1 MNRMDRRQFLR
12 IAGASAFTLPL
23 AGVLDACSSDSK
35 PPSSASSGSSA
46 AGASASGGGG
56 GAGGGGGQVGKLKLA
71 ISSST
76 LPTYL
81 PQIAGPLLY
90 GKDFGLDMSKDDILV
105 FQSHATAVQAALS
118 GKVNAVGAS
127 TMANLSVIAAGSP
140 FKVFAPYS
148 LVDDY
153 VVAGIG
159 DIKSIQDIKDKN
171 AVIGIDSQGGAAR
184 TALDA
189 VLVSQNAGFLVGDLK
204 KTQDIESSG
213 ERASA
218 LAAGQVQVTV
228 IHKSQADKAAA
239 AGKQVNILAS
249 LYEAAP
255 KYLKEVYA
263 APSKWLD
270 ANQATAAALT
280 ASIVKASREMRAS
293 QDTFVNA
300 VKQLIKQPPADA
312 ELQAAWQLIKQY
324 DFWPAAVTGLES
336 DRMTFMLD
344 LGVKEEILVD
354 GRLTSD
360 AVVDM
365 RPMNAALKQLGS
377 GAASPSAAASS

>member
-1 MNRMDRRQFLR
+1 
-12 IAGASAFTLPL
+12 
-23 AGVLDACSSDSK
+23 
-35 PPSSASSGSSA
+35 
-46 AGASASGGGG
+46 
-56 GAGGGGGQVGKLKLA
+56 
-71 ISSST
+71 
-76 LPTYL
+76 
-81 PQIAGPLLY
+81 LLY

-127 TMANLSVIAAGSP
+127 TMGNLSVIAAGSP
-140 FKVFAPYS
+140 FKIFAPYS

-153 VVAGIG
+153 VVASVG
-159 DIKSIQDIKDKN
+159 DIKSFQDIKDKN
-171 AVIGIDSQGGAAR
+171 AVVGIDSQGGAAR
-184 TALDA
+184 TAMDA
-189 VLVSQNAGFLVGDLK
+189 ILVSQGAGFLVGDLK
-204 KTQDIESSG
+204 NIQDIESSG

-218 LAAGQVQVTV
+218 LAAGQVQVSV
-228 IHKSQADKAAA
+228 VHKSQADKAAT

-270 ANQATAAALT
+270 ANQATATALT

-300 VKQLIKQPPADA
+300 VKQLIKEPPSDA

-336 DRMTFMLD
+336 DRMKFMLD

-360 AVVDM
+360 SVVDM
-365 RPMNAALKQLGS
+365 RPMNAALQQLGS
-377 GAASPSAAASS
+377 GAAAPSAAASS

>member
-12 IAGASAFTLPL
+12 IAGASAVALPL

-35 PPSSASSGSSA
+35 PQ
-46 AGASASGGGG
+46 ASAPTGGATASAGGGG
-56 GAGGGGGQVGKLKLA
+56 GNGGGGGQVGKLKLA

-81 PQIAGPLLY
+81 PQVAGPLLY

-127 TMANLSVIAAGSP
+127 TMGNLSVIAAGSP
-140 FKVFAPYS
+140 FKIFAPYS

-153 VVAGIG
+153 VVASVGE
-159 DIKSIQDIKDKN
+159 IKSFQDIKDKN
-171 AVIGIDSQGGAAR
+171 AVVGIDSQGGAAR
-184 TALDA
+184 TAMDA
-189 VLVSQNAGFLVGDLK
+189 ILVSQGAGFLVGDLK
-204 KTQDIESSG
+204 NTQDIESSG

-239 AGKQVNILAS
+239 AGKQVNTLAS

-270 ANQATAAALT
+270 ANQATATALT

-293 QDTFVNA
+293 QDTFVSA
-300 VKQLIKQPPADA
+300 VKQLIKEPPSDA

-360 AVVDM
+360 SVVDM
-365 RPMNAALKQLGS
+365 RPMNAALQQLGS
-377 GAASPSAAASS
+377 GSAAPSAAASS

>member
-12 IAGASAFTLPL
+12 IAGASALTLPL

-35 PPSSASSGSSA
+35 PQSSAPSGSSA
-46 AGASASGGGG
+46 ATASAG
-56 GAGGGGGQVGKLKLA
+56 GGGGGQVGKLKLA

-140 FKVFAPYS
+140 FKIFVPYS

-159 DIKSIQDIKDKN
+159 DIKSLQDIKDKN
-171 AVIGIDSQGGAAR
+171 AVVGIDSQGGAAR
-184 TALDA
+184 TAMDA

-204 KTQDIESSG
+204 KAQDIESSG

-218 LAAGQVQVTV
+218 LAAGQVQDTV

-270 ANQATAAALT
+270 ANQATATALT

-293 QDTFVNA
+293 QDTFVSA
-300 VKQLIKQPPADA
+300 VKQLIKQPPSDA

-336 DRMTFMLD
+336 DRMTFMLN

-360 AVVDM
+360 SVVDM

>member
-1 MNRMDRRQFLR
+1 
-12 IAGASAFTLPL
+12 
-23 AGVLDACSSDSK
+23 
-35 PPSSASSGSSA
+35 
-46 AGASASGGGG
+46 
-56 GAGGGGGQVGKLKLA
+56 
-71 ISSST
+71 
-76 LPTYL
+76 
-81 PQIAGPLLY
+81 
-90 GKDFGLDMSKDDILV
+90 
-105 FQSHATAVQAALS
+105 VQAALS

-140 FKVFAPYS
+140 FKIFVPYS

-159 DIKSIQDIKDKN
+159 DIKSLQDIKDKN
-171 AVIGIDSQGGAAR
+171 AVVGIDSQGGAAR
-184 TALDA
+184 TAMDA

-204 KTQDIESSG
+204 NIQDIESSG

-239 AGKQVNILAS
+239 AGKKVNTLAS

-270 ANQATAAALT
+270 ANQATATALT

-293 QDTFVNA
+293 QDTFVSA
-300 VKQLIKQPPADA
+300 VKQLIKQPPSDA

-336 DRMTFMLD
+336 DRMTFMLN

-360 AVVDM
+360 SVVDM
-365 RPMNAALKQLGS
+365 RPMNAALQQLGS
-377 GAASPSAAASS
+377 GAAAPSAAASS

>member
-1 MNRMDRRQFLR
+1 MDRRQFLR
-12 IAGASAFTLPL
+12 IAGASAVVLPL

-35 PPSSASSGSSA
+35 PQSSAPTG
-46 AGASASGGGG
+46 GATASTGGGG
-56 GAGGGGGQVGKLKLA
+56 GGGGGQVGKLKLA

-81 PQIAGPLLY
+81 PQVAGPLLY

-127 TMANLSVIAAGSP
+127 TMGNLSVIAAGSP
-140 FKVFAPYS
+140 FKIFAPYS

-153 VVAGIG
+153 VVASVGE
-159 DIKSIQDIKDKN
+159 IKSFQDIKDKN
-171 AVIGIDSQGGAAR
+171 AVVGIDSQGGAAR
-184 TALDA
+184 TAMDA
-189 VLVSQNAGFLVGDLK
+189 ILVSQGAGFLVGDLK
-204 KTQDIESSG
+204 NIQDIESSG

-239 AGKQVNILAS
+239 AGKQVNTLAS

-270 ANQATAAALT
+270 ANQATATALT

-293 QDTFVNA
+293 QDTFVSA
-300 VKQLIKQPPADA
+300 VKQLIKQPPSDA

-360 AVVDM
+360 SVVDM

>member
-12 IAGASAFTLPL
+12 IAGASALTLPL

-35 PPSSASSGSSA
+35 PQSSAPSGSSA
-46 AGASASGGGG
+46 ATASAG
-56 GAGGGGGQVGKLKLA
+56 GGGGGQVGKLKLA

-140 FKVFAPYS
+140 FKIFVPYS

-159 DIKSIQDIKDKN
+159 DIKSLQDIKDKN
-171 AVIGIDSQGGAAR
+171 AVVGIDSQGGAAR
-184 TALDA
+184 TAMDA

-204 KTQDIESSG
+204 KAQDIESSG
-213 ERASA
+213 ERGSA
-218 LAAGQVQVTV
+218 RAARQVQVTV

-270 ANQATAAALT
+270 ANQATATALT

-293 QDTFVNA
+293 QDTFVSA
-300 VKQLIKQPPADA
+300 VKQLIKQPPSDA

-336 DRMTFMLD
+336 DRMTFMLN

-360 AVVDM
+360 SVVDM